1 MWEAGEAG
9 TTAAMVILL
18 ALLFPAVLL
27 GLMLAMERVEA
38 PLRAEAVGEHIG
50 EFLDKARPEEV
61 EAFVREGAAGAL
73 ERHWRRTSRRRLLH
87 EVLSRS

>member
-1 MWEAGEAG
+1 
-9 TTAAMVILL
+9 MVVLL
-18 ALLFPAVLL
+18 ALLFPGVLL

-38 PLRAEAVGEHIG
+38 PLRAEAVGEHVA

-73 ERHWRRTSRRRLLH
+73 DRHWRRAARRRPMRTI
-87 EVLSRS
+87 VTRS